1 MLPNVLTVLIY
12 TRRLSGDL
20 NLYKMIIPMDTLAP
34 GLQQGHET
42 ANQSHQQ
49 TTSLNICMKKMK
61 SYVA

>member
-1 MLPNVLTVLIY
+1 MLPNVLTGLIY
-12 TRRLSGDL
+12 THRLSGDL

-34 GLQQGHET
+34 ELQGHET

-61 SYVA
+61 S